1 MSRYGAGKVPKPR
14 DVARALSLSEA
25 CRGIVNEVIR
35 TVAGHT
41 DAEDGA
47 AALALPM
54 VVHRPLLLGS
64 LKVVNQILH
73 DKSKA
78 QAAKIAAAALEL
90 ALVLRNAADQAARDS
105 NRSTF
110 VHDAAGYLELML
122 RGPGLGPASPTSCLP
137 ERVRHVLGGRL
148 LTNIGSRAGGH
159 TIVEISE
166 VCELPRFSRVLCAH
180 TSAVVLRRR

>member
-1 MSRYGAGKVPKPR
+1 M
-14 DVARALSLSEA
+14 
-25 CRGIVNEVIR
+25 NEGIR

-47 AALALPM
+47 AALAIPM
-54 VVHRPLLLGS
+54 VVHRQLVLGS

-90 ALVLRNAADQAARDS
+90 ALVLRNAAEQAARDS

-110 VHDAAGYLELML
+110 VHDAAGYLNLML
-122 RGPGLGPASPTSCLP
+122 RDPGLGPASQTSCLP

-159 TIVEISE
+159 TIGEISE
-166 VCELPRFSRVLCAH
+166 VCELPRFSPVLCAH
-180 TSAVVLRRR
+180 TRAVVLRRR